1 MTTTMA
7 SSAAPSGPT
16 PVMAQYLAAKEAHPD
31 ALLFFRMG
39 DFYELFFDDAKA
51 ASAALDI
58 ALTKRGQHLGEDI
71 AMAGVPAHS
80 AEAYLAKLVRK
91 GFKVAICDQT
101 EDPAEARKRGSKSVV
116 RRDVVRIITPGTLT
130 EETLLDPR
138 SANRLAALAFAAG
151 GLEVALAWADVST
164 GEFGVMSAAPQR
176 LVDEAA
182 ALSIGELV
190 IVDSE
195 LDRPAAKA
203 IAALSGAVTPRPAS
217 KGDAKSAKRTLE
229 QGFSVQTLDA
239 FGAFNKAEL
248 SALGLVYD
256 YVSLTQAGGTPKLAP
271 PKRYETAGIMAIDAT
286 TRASLELERSQRG
299 TREGSL
305 LGAIDMTRTAAG
317 GRLLA
322 ERLSRPLMDK
332 AAIEARLDSVTFMA
346 DDASLRSDL
355 RDALA
360 GAPDLSRALS
370 RLELGRGGP
379 RDLRAVALALEA
391 GNALVTRLP
400 VDLPQELSQARGV
413 LNLGQLPALAVLAHD
428 LMRMIVPEPGL
439 LARDGGF
446 VAPAFDVALDEM
458 RLLATNA
465 RQVVANLTAEVSAL
479 AGLPLKIRNNAVLG
493 YFIEATP
500 KQGEALMSAPLNA
513 HFIHR
518 QTNASAVRF
527 TTTALIELD
536 GQIARAGERAL
547 ARELELWTGALEAV
561 VAASSQIRDAALAL
575 ATFDVASGLAQWAV
589 GANATRPI
597 IDDSYVFE
605 AVGARHPVVE
615 AALRKSGDVF
625 TANNC
630 TLDAQGQDGARLT
643 LITGPNMAGKSTFLR
658 QNALL
663 AVLAQAGSFVPA
675 EHLRLGLVDA
685 IFSRVGASDDLSN
698 GRSTFMVEMV
708 ETATILNRAGPRALV
723 ILDEIGRGTSTY
735 DGLAIAWAV
744 AEHLHDGNK
753 CRALFATHYHELTS
767 LSERL
772 PAFGNASLR
781 AKEWKGDLVFLH
793 EVIPGAAD
801 RSYGVQVA
809 KLAGLP
815 ASAVA
820 RAKAVLSKLEKG
832 QGSGKPLALDD
843 LPLFAISSPVA
854 HEPPPKSAVEEALG
868 ELDPD
873 SLTPR
878 EALDLVYALKR
889 ML

>member
-1 MTTTMA
+1 MTTQ
-7 SSAAPSGPT
+7 SAVPGPT

-138 SANRLAALAFAAG
+138 AANRLAALAFAAG

-164 GEFGVMSAAPQR
+164 GEFGVMSAPAQR
-176 LVDEAA
+176 LVDEAS

-203 IAALSGAVTPRPAS
+203 IAALSGAITPRPAS
-217 KGDAKSAKRTLE
+217 KGDAKTAKRALE
-229 QGFSVQTLDA
+229 VGFGVQTLDA
-239 FGAFNKAEL
+239 FGHFNKAEL
-248 SALGLVYD
+248 SALGLVFEYI
-256 YVSLTQAGGTPKLAP
+256 SLTQAGGAPKLSP

-286 TRASLELERSQRG
+286 TRVSLELERSQRG

-322 ERLSRPLMDK
+322 ERIARPLMDL
-332 AAIEARLDSVTFMA
+332 AAIEARLDSVATLV
-346 DDASLRSDL
+346 DQASLRIDL
-355 RDALA
+355 REAL
-360 GAPDLSRALS
+360 GQAPDLSRALS

-379 RDLRAVALALEA
+379 RDLRSIALALAA
-391 GNALVTRLP
+391 GNEIVTKLP
-400 VDLPQELSQARGV
+400 AQLPDEMATARDA
-413 LNLGQLPALAVLAHD
+413 LNLSALPRLAVLADD
-428 LMRMIVPEPGL
+428 LLRMIVPEPSL

-446 VAPAFDVALDEM
+446 VAPGYDTALDDM
-458 RLLATNA
+458 RMLATNA
-465 RQVVANLTAEVSAL
+465 RQVVANLQAEVSAL

-500 KQGEALMSAPLNA
+500 KQGEALMSPPLNGT
-513 HFIHR
+513 FIHR

-527 TTTALIELD
+527 TTSALIELD

-547 ARELELWTGALEAV
+547 SRELELWAVALAEV
-561 VAASSQIRDAALAL
+561 VAAGPLLRGAAFAL
-575 ATFDVASGLAQWAV
+575 ATFDVASGLAHWAV
-589 GANATRPI
+589 SANATRPI
-597 IDDSYVFE
+597 LDESHVFE
-605 AVGARHPVVE
+605 AIGARHPVVE
-615 AALRKSGDVF
+615 AALKKAGEVF
-625 TANNC
+625 TSNGC
-630 TLDAQGQDGARLT
+630 KLDADGTDAPRLT

-675 EHLRLGLVDA
+675 ESFRLGLVDA
-685 IFSRVGASDDLSN
+685 IFSRVGASDDLSK

-708 ETATILNRAGPRALV
+708 ETATILNRAGSRAFV

-735 DGLAIAWAV
+735 DGLSIAWAV
-744 AEHLHDGNK
+744 AEHLHDVNK
-753 CRALFATHYHELTS
+753 CRALFATHYHELTG

-772 PAFGNASLR
+772 PACGNASLR

-793 EVIPGAAD
+793 EVVTGAAD

-820 RAKAVLSKLEKG
+820 RAKAVLGKLEKG
-832 QGSGKPLALDD
+832 QSGTKPLALDD
-843 LPLFAISSPVA
+843 LPLFAVSAAVSN
-854 HEPPPKSAVEEALG
+854 EPPPKSSVEIAIG

>member
-1 MTTTMA
+1 MT
-7 SSAAPSGPT
+7 SIAPGPT

-58 ALTKRGQHLGEDI
+58 ALTKRGQHLGQDI

-138 SANRLAALAFAAG
+138 AANRLAALAFSAG

-164 GEFGVMSAAPQR
+164 GEFGVMSAPAQR
-176 LVDEAA
+176 LVDEAS

-195 LDRPAAKA
+195 LDKPAAKA

-217 KGDAKSAKRTLE
+217 KGDAKSAKRALE
-229 QGFSVQTLDA
+229 QGFGVQTLDA
-239 FGAFNKAEL
+239 FGSFNKAEL

-256 YVSLTQAGGTPKLAP
+256 YVSLTQAGSAPKLAP
-271 PKRYETAGIMAIDAT
+271 PQRYETAGIMAIDAT

-305 LGAIDMTRTAAG
+305 LGAIDHTRTAAG

-322 ERLSRPLMDK
+322 ERIARPLMDLP
-332 AAIEARLDSVTFMA
+332 AIEARLDGVAFMVEEA
-346 DDASLRSDL
+346 TLRVDL
-355 RDALA
+355 REAL
-360 GAPDLSRALS
+360 GQAPDLSRALS

-391 GNALVTRLP
+391 GNKIVTRLP
-400 VDLPQELSQARGV
+400 LDLPTELKDARAA
-413 LNLGQLPALAVLAHD
+413 LSLAELPQLAVLAHD
-428 LMRMIVPEPGL
+428 LVRMVVPEPGL

-446 VAPAFDVALDEM
+446 VAPDYDITLDEL
-458 RLLATNA
+458 RLLSTNA
-465 RQVVANLTAEVSAL
+465 RQVIANLQAEVSSL
-479 AGLPLKIRNNAVLG
+479 AALPLKIRNNAVLG

-500 KQGEALMSAPLNA
+500 KQAEALMSAPLNA
-513 HFIHR
+513 TFIHR

-547 ARELELWTGALEAV
+547 AREMELWTAALGNV
-561 VAASSQIRDAALAL
+561 VAAGTLLRNAALAL
-575 ATFDVASGLAQWAV
+575 ATFDVAAGLAHWAV
-589 GANATRPI
+589 SANATRPI
-597 IDDSYVFE
+597 LDDSHVFE

-615 AALRKSGDVF
+615 AALRKSGEVF
-625 TANNC
+625 TSNGC
-630 TLDAQGQDGARLT
+630 TLDADGISGARLT

-675 EHLRLGLVDA
+675 EHFRLGLVDA
-685 IFSRVGASDDLSN
+685 IFSRVGASDDLSK

-708 ETATILNRAGPRALV
+708 ETATILNRAGPRAFV

-753 CRALFATHYHELTS
+753 CRALFATHYHELTG

-772 PAFGNASLR
+772 PACGNASLR

-820 RAKAVLSKLEKG
+820 RAKAVLAKLEKG

-843 LPLFAISSPVA
+843 LPLFAVTAPIT
-854 HEPPPKSAVEEALG
+854 HEPPPKSAIEEAITQ
-868 ELDPD
+868 LDPD

>member
-1 MTTTMA
+1 MTTPMLQ
-7 SSAAPSGPT
+7 PGPT
-16 PVMAQYLAAKEAHPD
+16 PVMAQYLAAKQAHPD

-51 ASAALDI
+51 ASSALDI
-58 ALTKRGQHLGEDI
+58 ALTKRGQHLGQDI

-101 EDPAEARKRGSKSVV
+101 EDPADARKRGSKSVV

-138 SANRLAALAFAAG
+138 AANRLAGLAFAAG
-151 GLEVALAWADVST
+151 GLELALAWADVST
-164 GEFGVMSAAPQR
+164 GEFGVMSAPAQR

-203 IAALSGAVTPRPAS
+203 IAALSGAVTPRPAN

-229 QGFSVQTLDA
+229 FGFGVQTLDA
-239 FGAFNKAEL
+239 FGSFNKAEL

-256 YVSLTQAGGTPKLAP
+256 YVSLTQAGGAPKLSP

-286 TRASLELERSQRG
+286 TRVSLELERSQRG

-305 LGAIDMTRTAAG
+305 LGAVDMTRTAAG

-322 ERLSRPLMDK
+322 ERIARPLMDL
-332 AAIEARLDSVTFMA
+332 AAINARLDSVAFLVDA
-346 DDASLRSDL
+346 ASLRVDL
-355 RDALA
+355 REAL
-360 GAPDLSRALS
+360 GQAPDLARALS

-379 RDLRAVALALEA
+379 RDMRAIALALA
-391 GNALVTRLP
+391 RGNDIVAHLP
-400 VDLPQELSQARGV
+400 IDLPAELVAAQGALDFSSVPQLAR
-413 LNLGQLPALAVLAHD
+413 LASDLLA
-428 LMRMIVPEPGL
+428 MIVPEPAL

-446 VAPAFDVALDEM
+446 VAPTYDAALDDM

-465 RQVVANLTAEVSAL
+465 RQVIAMLTADVSAL

-500 KQGEALMSAPLNA
+500 KQADVLMCAPLNA
-513 HFIHR
+513 SFIHR

-536 GQIARAGERAL
+536 GQIARAGDQAL
-547 ARELELWTGALEAV
+547 AREMELWAHGLAQI
-561 VAASSQIRDAALAL
+561 VAAGPLLRAAASAL

-589 GANATRPI
+589 AVQATRPVLDESHI
-597 IDDSYVFE
+597 FD
-605 AVGARHPVVE
+605 ARGARHPVVE
-615 AALRKSGDVF
+615 AALGKAGDVF
-625 TANNC
+625 TSNGC
-630 TLDAQGQDGARLT
+630 KLDADGIDAPRLT

-675 EHLRLGLVDA
+675 EYFRLGLVDA
-685 IFSRVGASDDLSN
+685 IFSRVGASDDLSK

-708 ETATILNRAGPRALV
+708 ETATILNRAGPRAFV

-753 CRALFATHYHELTS
+753 CRALFATHYHELTG

-772 PAFGNASLR
+772 PACGNASLR
-781 AKEWKGDLVFLH
+781 AKEWKGDLIFLH

-832 QGSGKPLALDD
+832 QAGGKPMALDD
-843 LPLFAISSPVA
+843 LPLFAITASIA
-854 HEPPPKSAVEEALG
+854 HEPPPKSAVEGALG
-868 ELDPD
+868 DLDPD

>member
-1 MTTTMA
+1 MTTL
-7 SSAAPSGPT
+7 SAVPGPT
-16 PVMAQYLAAKEAHPD
+16 PVMAQYLAAKQAHPD

-51 ASAALDI
+51 ASVALDI
-58 ALTKRGQHLGEDI
+58 TLTKRGQHLGEDI

-101 EDPAEARKRGSKSVV
+101 ENPADARKRGSKSVV

-138 SANRLAALAFAAG
+138 AANRLAGLAFAAG

-164 GEFGVMSAAPQR
+164 GEFRVMTAPAQR
-176 LVDEAA
+176 LIDEAC

-195 LDRPAAKA
+195 LDRPTAKA
-203 IAALSGAVTPRPAS
+203 IAALSGAVTPRPAARGDS
-217 KGDAKSAKRTLE
+217 KFAKRALE
-229 QGFSVQTLDA
+229 AGFGVQTLDA
-239 FGAFNKAEL
+239 FGHFTKAEL
-248 SALGLVYD
+248 SAIGLVYD
-256 YVSLTQAGGTPKLAP
+256 YVSLTQAGGAPKLETP
-271 PKRYETAGIMAIDAT
+271 RRLETAGLMAIDAT
-286 TRASLELERSQRG
+286 TRASLELDRSQRG
-299 TREGSL
+299 TRDGSL

-322 ERLSRPLMDK
+322 ERIARPLMDLT
-332 AAIEARLDSVTFMA
+332 AIEARLNSIAFLIDNSG
-346 DDASLRSDL
+346 LRNDL
-355 RDALA
+355 RDAVSR
-360 GAPDLSRALS
+360 APDLGRALS

-379 RDLRAVALALEA
+379 RDLRTVAVALTT
-391 GNALVTRLP
+391 GSDIVT
-400 VDLPQELSQARGV
+400 
-413 LNLGQLPALAVLAHD
+413 QLPAELPVELNHVRAALNLSAVPQLAMLADD
-428 LMRMIVPEPGL
+428 LTRMLVPEPGFL
-439 LARDGGF
+439 PRDGGF
-446 VAPAFDVALDEM
+446 VAQNYDTALDDLRM
-458 RLLATNA
+458 LATNA
-465 RQVVANLTAEVSAL
+465 RQVVANLNVEVSAL
-479 AGLPLKIRNNAVLG
+479 AGLQLKVRNNAVLG

-500 KQGEALMSAPLNA
+500 KQGEMLMSAPLNA
-513 HFIHR
+513 TFIHR

-536 GQIARAGERAL
+536 SQIARAADRAL
-547 ARELELWTGALEAV
+547 AREMELWTDALARV
-561 VAASSQIRDAALAL
+561 VAASTLLRAAASGL
-575 ATFDVASGLAQWAV
+575 ATCDVAAGLAQWAV
-589 GANATRPI
+589 GANATRPL
-597 IDDSYVFE
+597 IDETHAFE
-605 AVGARHPVVE
+605 AVAARHPVVE
-615 AALRKSGDVF
+615 AALRRSGDVF

-630 TLDAQGQDGARLT
+630 TLDADGDTAPRLT

-663 AVLAQAGSFVPA
+663 VVLAQAGSFVPA
-675 EHLRLGLVDA
+675 EKFHLGLVDA
-685 IFSRVGASDDLSN
+685 IFSRVGASDDLAK

-708 ETATILNRAGPRALV
+708 ETATILNRAGPRAFV

-744 AEHLHDGNK
+744 AEHLHDGNR
-753 CRALFATHYHELTS
+753 CRALFATHYHELTA

-772 PAFGNASLR
+772 DACGNASLR

-793 EVIPGAAD
+793 EVIAGAAD

-815 ASAVA
+815 PSAIA
-820 RAKAVLSKLEKG
+820 RAKAVLGKLEKG
-832 QGSGKPLALDD
+832 QGGGKAISLDD
-843 LPLFAISSPVA
+843 LPLFAISLPVTA
-854 HEPPPKSAVEEALG
+854 EAAQKSAVEDAL
-868 ELDPD
+868 ETLDPD

>member
-1 MTTTMA
+1 
-7 SSAAPSGPT
+7 
-16 PVMAQYLAAKEAHPD
+16 MAQYLAAKEAHPD

-101 EDPAEARKRGSKSVV
+101 EDPAEARKRGSKAVV

-130 EETLLDPR
+130 EDTLLDPR
-138 SANRLAALAFAAG
+138 AANRLAGLAFAAG
-151 GLEVALAWADVST
+151 GLEAALAWADVST
-164 GEFGVMSAAPQR
+164 GEFGVMSAPPQR
-176 LVDEAA
+176 LIDEAA

-195 LDRPAAKA
+195 LAKPLGKAIAAVAGSVTPRPAAKA
-203 IAALSGAVTPRPAS
+203 
-217 KGDAKSAKRTLE
+217 DAKSAKRLLE
-229 QGFSVQTLDA
+229 DGYRVQTLDA
-239 FGAFNKAEL
+239 FGQFERVEL

-256 YVSLTQAGGTPKLAP
+256 YITATQAGQPPKLAP
-271 PKRYETAGIMAIDAT
+271 PRRVETAGLMAIDAT

-299 TREGSL
+299 IREGSL

-322 ERLSRPLMDK
+322 EYIGRPLMDL
-332 AAIEARLDSVTFMA
+332 AAINARLDGVSFLV
-346 DDASLRSDL
+346 DAPDMREDV
-355 RDALA
+355 RGAL
-360 GAPDLSRALS
+360 GRAPDLSRALS

-379 RDLRAVALALEA
+379 RDLRAVAVALAA
-391 GNALVTRLP
+391 GNEIVTRLP
-400 VDLPQELSQARGV
+400 VDLPAQLGFARDALDLSRQPQLATLANEL
-413 LNLGQLPALAVLAHD
+413 D
-428 LMRMIVPEPGL
+428 LMIVPEPSL

-446 VAPAFDVALDEM
+446 VAPGFDTALDDM
-458 RLLATNA
+458 RMLASNA
-465 RQVVANLTAEVSAL
+465 RQVIANLQAEVSAL
-479 AGLPLKIRNNAVLG
+479 ANLPLKIRNNAVLG

-500 KQGEALMSAPLNA
+500 KQAEALMSAPLNA
-513 HFIHR
+513 SFIHR

-547 ARELELWTGALEAV
+547 ARELELW
-561 VAASSQIRDAALAL
+561 SAALAKVVSSGAALRQAAQAL
-575 ATFDVASGLAQWAV
+575 ATLDVAAGLAQWAV
-589 GANATRPI
+589 RVNAVRPVL
-597 IDDSYVFE
+597 DDSHVFE
-605 AVGARHPVVE
+605 AVAARHPVVE
-615 AALRKSGDVF
+615 AALVSAGEVF
-625 TANNC
+625 TANTC
-630 TLDAQGQDGARLT
+630 TLDAMGKDGPRLT

-675 EHLRLGLVDA
+675 QSLRMGLVDA
-685 IFSRVGASDDLSN
+685 IFSRVGASDDLAK

-708 ETATILNRAGPRALV
+708 ETATILNRAGPRAFV

-744 AEHLHDGNK
+744 AEHLHDGNQ

-767 LSERL
+767 LSGRL
-772 PAFGNASLR
+772 PACGNASLR

-793 EVIPGAAD
+793 EVIEGAAD

-815 ASAVA
+815 PSAVT
-820 RAKAVLSKLEKG
+820 RAKAVLAKLEKG
-832 QGSGKPLALDD
+832 QAGRAPISLDD
-843 LPLFAISSPVA
+843 LPLFAITAPQA
-854 HEPPPKSAVEEALG
+854 PEDLPKSAIEVAIAD
-868 ELDPD
+868 LDPD

>member
-1 MTTTMA
+1 
-7 SSAAPSGPT
+7 
-16 PVMAQYLAAKEAHPD
+16 MAQYLAAKEAHPD

-39 DFYELFFDDAKA
+39 DFYELFFDDAKSA
-51 ASAALDI
+51 AQALDI

-138 SANRLAALAFAAG
+138 AANRLAGLAFAAG

-164 GEFGVMSAAPQR
+164 GEFGVMSAPPQR
-176 LVDEAA
+176 LIDEAA
-182 ALSIGELV
+182 ALSIGELI

-195 LDRPAAKA
+195 LDKPLGKA
-203 IAALSGAVTPRPAS
+203 IAAVSGSVTPRPAG
-217 KGDAKSAKRTLE
+217 KADAKAAARTLAT
-229 QGFSVQTLDA
+229 GFGVQSLDG
-239 FGAFNKAEL
+239 FGDFKKAEI

-256 YVSLTQAGGTPKLAP
+256 YVSLTQAGGAPKLAP
-271 PKRYETAGIMAIDAT
+271 PKRFETAGLMAIDAT
-286 TRASLELERSQRG
+286 TRISLEIERSQRG

-322 ERLSRPLMDK
+322 ERLARPLMD
-332 AAIEARLDSVTFMA
+332 IPTINARLDSVAFMHGA
-346 DDASLRSDL
+346 PDLCETLRAYLSQ
-355 RDALA
+355 
-360 GAPDLSRALS
+360 APDLSRALA
-370 RLELGRGGP
+370 RLELDRGGP
-379 RDLRAVALALEA
+379 RDLRAVARALDI
-391 GNALVTRLP
+391 GNQMASCLP
-400 VDLPQELSQARGV
+400 VDLPDELRAARQV
-413 LNLGQLPALAVLAHD
+413 LDLSAQPDLAKLAHT
-428 LMRMIVPEPGL
+428 LINMIVPEPSL
-439 LARDGGF
+439 LTRDGGF
-446 VAPAFDVALDEM
+446 VAPGFDATLDQLRM
-458 RLLATNA
+458 LSSDARLVISNLAA
-465 RQVVANLTAEVSAL
+465 DVSAL
-479 AGLPLKIRNNAVLG
+479 ANAPLKIRNNNVLG

-500 KQGEALMSAPLNA
+500 KQAEALMREPLNA
-513 HFIHR
+513 TFIHR
-518 QTNASAVRF
+518 QTNANAVRF

-536 GQIARAGERAL
+536 GQIARAGDRAL
-547 ARELELWTGALEAV
+547 ARELELWAGALGDVTAL
-561 VAASSQIRDAALAL
+561 SAALRGVGVAL
-575 ATFDVASGLAQWAV
+575 AQIDVSVGLACWAREV
-589 GANATRPI
+589 GATRPV
-597 IDDSYVFE
+597 IDDSFVFQAKE
-605 AVGARHPVVE
+605 ARHPVVE
-615 AALRKSGDVF
+615 GALRKAGDVF
-625 TANNC
+625 TANDC
-630 TLDAQGQDGARLT
+630 TLNGAGDGVGGIGARLT

-663 AVLAQAGSFVPA
+663 AILAQSGSFVPA

-685 IFSRVGASDDLSN
+685 IFSRVGASDDLSK

-708 ETATILNRAGPRALV
+708 ETATILNRATPRSFV

-744 AEHLHDGNK
+744 AEHLHDGNQ

-772 PAFGNASLR
+772 AYCANASLR

-793 EVIPGAAD
+793 EVVPGAAD

-815 ASAVA
+815 QSAVA
-820 RAKAVLSKLEKG
+820 RAKAVLSRLEKG
-832 QGSGKPLALDD
+832 QAGGRPPTLDD
-843 LPLFAISSPVA
+843 LPLFALSTPLPT
-854 HEPPPKSAVEEALG
+854 EPPPKSAIDQAIDD
-868 ELDPD
+868 LDPD

-878 EALDLVYALKR
+878 EALDLIYALKR

>member
-1 MTTTMA
+1 MT
-7 SSAAPSGPT
+7 SSLTPGPT

-130 EETLLDPR
+130 EDTLLDPR
-138 SANRLAALAFAAG
+138 AANRLASLAFAAG
-151 GLEVALAWADVST
+151 GLEAALAWADVST
-164 GEFGVMSAAPQR
+164 GEFGVMSASPQR
-176 LVDEAA
+176 LIDEAS

-195 LDRPAAKA
+195 LDKPIGKAVAA
-203 IAALSGAVTPRPAS
+203 ISGSVTPRPAS
-217 KGDAKSAKRTLE
+217 KGDAKSAKRALE
-229 QGFSVQTLDA
+229 LGYGVQTLDA
-239 FGAFNKAEL
+239 FGAFTKAEL

-256 YVSLTQAGGTPKLAP
+256 YISLTQAGGAPKLAP
-271 PKRYETAGIMAIDAT
+271 PKRYETAGLMAIDAT
-286 TRASLELERSQRG
+286 TRISLELDRSQRG
-299 TREGSL
+299 TRDGSL

-322 ERLSRPLMDK
+322 ERIARPLMDI
-332 AAIEARLDSVTFMA
+332 AAINARLDSIAFMV
-346 DDASLRSDL
+346 DDTGLRDDL
-355 RDALA
+355 RIALS

-379 RDLRAVALALEA
+379 RDLRAVALALAA
-391 GNALVTRLP
+391 GNDLVMRLP
-400 VDLPQELSQARGV
+400 VVLPSELGAARDA
-413 LNLGQLPALAVLAHD
+413 LNLSAQPKLAELAHT
-428 LMRMIVPEPGL
+428 LLTMIVPEPGL
-439 LARDGGF
+439 LPRDGGF
-446 VAPAFDVALDEM
+446 VAPGFDVALDDM
-458 RLLATNA
+458 RMLTSDA
-465 RQVVANLTAEVSAL
+465 RQVIANLQAEVSNL

-500 KQGEALMSAPLNA
+500 KQAEALMSAPLNA
-513 HFIHR
+513 TFIHR

-547 ARELELWTGALEAV
+547 AREMELWSEALSIVIAATQPVRSVAV
-561 VAASSQIRDAALAL
+561 AL
-575 ATFDVASGLAQWAV
+575 ATMDVASALATWAIS
-589 GANATRPI
+589 ANATRPI
-597 IDDSYVFE
+597 LDDSHVFE
-605 AVGARHPVVE
+605 ANGARHPVVE
-615 AALRKSGDVF
+615 AALRKAGNIF
-625 TANNC
+625 TANTC
-630 TLDAQGQDGARLT
+630 TLDAKGDAAPRLT
-643 LITGPNMAGKSTFLR
+643 LITGPNMAGKSTYLR

-675 EHLRLGLVDA
+675 EYLRLGLVDA
-685 IFSRVGASDDLSN
+685 IFSRVGASDDLSK

-708 ETATILNRAGPRALV
+708 ETATILNRAGPRAFV

-744 AEHLHDGNK
+744 AEHLHDGNQ

-772 PAFGNASLR
+772 PACGNASLR

-815 ASAVA
+815 PSAVA

-832 QGSGKPLALDD
+832 QAGRAPLSLDE
-843 LPLFAISSPVA
+843 LPLFAIAAPIPNETA
-854 HEPPPKSAVEEALG
+854 QKSAVEEALG
-868 ELDPD
+868 DLDPD
-873 SLTPR
+873 ALTPR
-878 EALDLVYALKR
+878 EALDLIYALKR
-889 ML
+889 MLT

>member
-1 MTTTMA
+1 
-7 SSAAPSGPT
+7 
-16 PVMAQYLAAKEAHPD
+16 L
-31 ALLFFRMG
+31 
-39 DFYELFFDDAKA
+39 EL
-51 ASAALDI
+51 
-58 ALTKRGQHLGEDI
+58 G
-71 AMAGVPAHS
+71 
-80 AEAYLAKLVRK
+80 Y
-91 GFKVAICDQT
+91 
-101 EDPAEARKRGSKSVV
+101 
-116 RRDVVRIITPGTLT
+116 
-130 EETLLDPR
+130 
-138 SANRLAALAFAAG
+138 N
-151 GLEVALAWADVST
+151 
-164 GEFGVMSAAPQR
+164 
-176 LVDEAA
+176 
-182 ALSIGELV
+182 
-190 IVDSE
+190 
-195 LDRPAAKA
+195 
-203 IAALSGAVTPRPAS
+203 
-217 KGDAKSAKRTLE
+217 
-229 QGFSVQTLDA
+229 VQTLDA

-256 YVSLTQAGGTPKLAP
+256 YISLTQAGGAPKLAP

-286 TRASLELERSQRG
+286 TRVSLELERSQRG
-299 TREGSL
+299 TRDGSL

-322 ERLSRPLMDK
+322 ERVARPLLDI
-332 AAIEARLDSVTFMA
+332 AAINARLDSVSFMV
-346 DDASLRSDL
+346 DDSKLRDDL
-355 RDALA
+355 RTALS

-379 RDLRAVALALEA
+379 RDLRAIALALAA
-391 GNALVTRLP
+391 GNDIVTRLP
-400 VDLPQELSQARGV
+400 VALPTELGSARDA
-413 LNLGQLPALAVLAHD
+413 LNLSAQPQLAQLAHD
-428 LMRMIVPEPGL
+428 LLVMIVPEPAL
-439 LARDGGF
+439 LVRDGGF
-446 VAPAFDVALDEM
+446 VAPGFDVALDEM
-458 RLLATNA
+458 RLLTSDA
-465 RQVVANLTAEVSAL
+465 RQVIANLTAEVSTL

-500 KQGEALMSAPLNA
+500 KQAEALMNAPLNA
-513 HFIHR
+513 TFIHR

-547 ARELELWTGALEAV
+547 ARELELWSMALAQVIAV
-561 VAASSQIRDAALAL
+561 THKIRDAATAL
-575 ATFDVASGLAQWAV
+575 ATMDVAAGLAAWAV
-589 GANATRPI
+589 AANATRPVL
-597 IDDSYVFE
+597 DDSHVFE
-605 AVGARHPVVE
+605 AIGARHPVVE
-615 AALRKSGDVF
+615 AALRKAGEVF

-630 TLDAQGQDGARLT
+630 TLDATGQEGARLT

-685 IFSRVGASDDLSN
+685 IFSRVGASDDLSK

-708 ETATILNRAGPRALV
+708 ETATILNRAGPRAFV

-744 AEHLHDGNK
+744 AEHLHDGNQ

-772 PAFGNASLR
+772 PACGNASLR

-815 ASAVA
+815 PSAVA

-832 QGSGKPLALDD
+832 QAGRAPLSLDD
-843 LPLFAISSPVA
+843 LPLFAITAAPPS
-854 HEPPPKSAVEEALG
+854 EPAPKSAVEDALSD
-868 ELDPD
+868 LDPD

>member
-1 MTTTMA
+1 MTA
-7 SSAAPSGPT
+7 SVAQGPT

-101 EDPAEARKRGSKSVV
+101 EDPAEARKRGSKAVV

-130 EETLLDPR
+130 EDTLLDPR
-138 SANRLAALAFAAG
+138 AANRLAGLAFAAG
-151 GLEVALAWADVST
+151 GLEAALAWADVST
-164 GEFGVMSAAPQR
+164 GEFGVMSASPQR
-176 LVDEAA
+176 LIDEAA

-195 LDRPAAKA
+195 LSKPVGKAVAAV
-203 IAALSGAVTPRPAS
+203 SGAVTPRPAS
-217 KGDAKSAKRTLE
+217 KGDAKSAKRALE
-229 QGFSVQTLDA
+229 LGFGVQTLDA
-239 FGAFNKAEL
+239 FGHFDKAEL

-256 YVSLTQAGGTPKLAP
+256 YISLTQAGGAPKLSP
-271 PKRYETAGIMAIDAT
+271 PRRYETAGLMAIDAT

-299 TREGSL
+299 AREGSL
-305 LGAIDMTRTAAG
+305 LAAIDMTRTAAG

-322 ERLSRPLMDK
+322 EHIARPLVDLGQ
-332 AAIEARLDSVTFMA
+332 INARLDSVAFMV
-346 DDASLRSDL
+346 DASDL
-355 RDALA
+355 RDDLRAALG
-360 GAPDLSRALS
+360 GAPDLSRAVS

-379 RDLRAVALALEA
+379 RDVRAVALALQC
-391 GNALVTRLP
+391 GNEIATRLP
-400 VDLPQELSQARGV
+400 VDLPSGLTHARAALDLSTQP
-413 LNLGQLPALAVLAHD
+413 QLAILADD
-428 LMRMIVPEPGL
+428 LLRMIVPEPSL

-446 VAPAFDVALDEM
+446 IAPGFDLALDDM
-458 RLLATNA
+458 RMLATNA
-465 RQVVANLTAEVSAL
+465 RQVVANLQADVSTL
-479 AGLPLKIRNNAVLG
+479 AGLPLKVRNNAVLG

-500 KQGEALMSAPLNA
+500 KQAEALMSAPLNA
-513 HFIHR
+513 SFIHR

-527 TTTALIELD
+527 TTPALIELD

-547 ARELELWTGALEAV
+547 ARELELWRVALDQTISLSTDLR
-561 VAASSQIRDAALAL
+561 ASASALDSI
-575 ATFDVASGLAQWAV
+575 DVATGLAHWA
-589 GANATRPI
+589 ARTNAVRPI
-597 IDDSYVFE
+597 LDDSHVFE

-615 AALRKSGDVF
+615 AALVRAGEVF
-625 TANNC
+625 TANTCN
-630 TLDAQGQDGARLT
+630 LDAMGKDGPRLT
-643 LITGPNMAGKSTFLR
+643 LITGPNMAGKSTYLR

-675 EHLRLGLVDA
+675 QSLRMGLVDA
-685 IFSRVGASDDLSN
+685 IFSRVGASDDLAK

-708 ETATILNRAGPRALV
+708 ETATILNRAGPRAFV

-744 AEHLHDGNK
+744 AEHLHDGNQ

-772 PAFGNASLR
+772 PACGNASLR

-793 EVIPGAAD
+793 EVIAGAAD

-815 ASAVA
+815 PSAVA
-820 RAKAVLSKLEKG
+820 RAKAVLAKLEKG
-832 QGSGKPLALDD
+832 QAGRAPLSLDD
-843 LPLFAISSPVA
+843 LPLFAVTAPQA
-854 HEPPPKSAVEEALG
+854 AEDAPKSAVEVAIAD
-868 ELDPD
+868 LDPD

>member
-1 MTTTMA
+1 
-7 SSAAPSGPT
+7 
-16 PVMAQYLAAKEAHPD
+16 MAQYLAAKEAHPD

-101 EDPAEARKRGSKSVV
+101 EDPAEARKRGSKAVV

-130 EETLLDPR
+130 EDNLLDPR
-138 SANRLAALAFAAG
+138 AANRLAGLAFAAG

-164 GEFGVMSAAPQR
+164 GEFGVMSALPQR
-176 LVDEAA
+176 LIDEAS

-195 LDRPAAKA
+195 LTKPVGKA
-203 IAALSGAVTPRPAS
+203 IAAVSGAVTPRPAS
-217 KGDAKSAKRTLE
+217 KGDAKSAKRALE
-229 QGFSVQTLDA
+229 QGFGVQTLDA
-239 FGAFNKAEL
+239 FGQFEKAEL

-256 YVSLTQAGGTPKLAP
+256 YIAMTQAGNAPKLAP
-271 PKRYETAGIMAIDAT
+271 PRRFETAGLMAIDAT

-322 ERLSRPLMDK
+322 EHIARPLMDL
-332 AAIEARLDSVTFMA
+332 ASINARLDGVAFLV
-346 DDASLRSDL
+346 DAPDL
-355 RDALA
+355 REDLRTALA
-360 GAPDLSRALS
+360 GAPDLSRAVS
-370 RLELGRGGP
+370 RLEVGRGGP
-379 RDLRAVALALEA
+379 RDLRAAALALQA
-391 GNALVTRLP
+391 GNEIVTRLP
-400 VDLPQELSQARGV
+400 LDLPTDLARARDALDLSQQPQLAT
-413 LNLGQLPALAVLAHD
+413 LGRD
-428 LMRMIVPEPGL
+428 LLRMIVPEPSL
-439 LARDGGF
+439 LPRDGGF
-446 VAPAFDVALDEM
+446 IAQGFDVTLDDM
-458 RLLATNA
+458 RMLATNA
-465 RQVVANLTAEVSAL
+465 RQVVANLQAEVSTL

-500 KQGEALMSAPLNA
+500 KQAEALMTPPLNA
-513 HFIHR
+513 GFIHR

-536 GQIARAGERAL
+536 GQIARAGERAI
-547 ARELELWTGALEAV
+547 ARELELWSAALSQV
-561 VAASSQIRDAALAL
+561 VALGENLRAAAFALASI
-575 ATFDVASGLAQWAV
+575 DVSAGLAQWAV
-589 GANATRPI
+589 RVGAVRPI
-597 IDDSYVFE
+597 LDDSHVFE
-605 AVGARHPVVE
+605 AVGGRHPVVE
-615 AALRKSGDVF
+615 AALQSAGEVF

-630 TLDAQGQDGARLT
+630 TLDASGTDAPRLT

-675 EHLRLGLVDA
+675 ERFRLGLVDA
-685 IFSRVGASDDLSN
+685 IFSRVGASDDLAK

-708 ETATILNRAGPRALV
+708 ETATILNRAGPRAFV

-744 AEHLHDGNK
+744 AEHLHDGNQ

-772 PAFGNASLR
+772 PACGNASLR

-793 EVIPGAAD
+793 EVIAGAAD

-815 ASAVA
+815 PSAVA
-820 RAKAVLSKLEKG
+820 RAKAVLAKLEKG
-832 QGSGKPLALDD
+832 QAGRAPLSLDD
-843 LPLFAISSPVA
+843 LPLFAVTAPVSD
-854 HEPPPKSAVEEALG
+854 EPPPKSSVEVALSD
-868 ELDPD
+868 LDPD

>member
-1 MTTTMA
+1 MTTSTPQA
-7 SSAAPSGPT
+7 GPT
-16 PVMAQYLAAKEAHPD
+16 PVMAQYLAAKQAHPD

-138 SANRLAALAFAAG
+138 AANRLAALAFAAG

-164 GEFGVMSAAPQR
+164 GEFGVMSAPAQR
-176 LVDEAA
+176 LVDEAS

-195 LDRPAAKA
+195 LDKPAAKA

-217 KGDAKSAKRTLE
+217 KGDAKSAKRSLE
-229 QGFSVQTLDA
+229 LGFGVQTLDA
-239 FGAFNKAEL
+239 FGQFNKAEL

-256 YVSLTQAGGTPKLAP
+256 YISLTQAGSAPKLSP

-286 TRASLELERSQRG
+286 TRVSLELERSQRG

-322 ERLSRPLMDK
+322 ERIARPLLDI
-332 AAIEARLDSVTFMA
+332 ATIDTRLDSVAFLVDETG
-346 DDASLRSDL
+346 LRIDL
-355 RDALA
+355 REAL
-360 GAPDLSRALS
+360 GQAPDLSRALS

-379 RDLRAVALALEA
+379 RDLRAIGQALAS
-391 GNALVTRLP
+391 GDQIVTRLP
-400 VDLPQELSQARGV
+400 LDLPSELVAARAA
-413 LNLGQLPALAVLAHD
+413 LNLAGVPALAVLAHE
-428 LMRMIVPEPGL
+428 LGRMIVPEPGL

-446 VAPAFDVALDEM
+446 VAPGFDVVLDDL
-458 RLLATNA
+458 RLLSTNA
-465 RQVVANLTAEVSAL
+465 RQVVANLQAEVSAL
-479 AGLPLKIRNNAVLG
+479 ANLPLKIRNNAVLG

-500 KQGEALMSAPLNA
+500 KQAEALMSAPLNA

-527 TTTALIELD
+527 TTTTLIELD

-547 ARELELWTGALEAV
+547 ARELELWAQALARV
-561 VAASSQIRDAALAL
+561 MDCGPSLRHAATAL
-575 ATFDVASGLAQWAV
+575 ATFDVAAGLAHWAV
-589 GANATRPI
+589 SANATRPI
-597 IDDSYVFE
+597 IDDSHIFE
-605 AVGARHPVVE
+605 AHGARHPVVE
-615 AALRKSGDVF
+615 AALSKAGEIF
-625 TANNC
+625 TSNSC
-630 TLDAQGQDGARLT
+630 TLNADGIEAPRLT

-675 EHLRLGLVDA
+675 QHFRLGLVDA
-685 IFSRVGASDDLSN
+685 IFSRVGASDDLSK

-708 ETATILNRAGPRALV
+708 ETATILNRAGPRAFV

-772 PAFGNASLR
+772 PACGNASLR

-793 EVIPGAAD
+793 EVIAGAAD

-832 QGSGKPLALDD
+832 QSGGKPMALDD
-843 LPLFAISSPVA
+843 LPLFSLATPIA
-854 HEPPPKSAVEEALG
+854 NEPPPKSAVEEALG
-868 ELDPD
+868 DLDPD

>member
-1 MTTTMA
+1 MSMSNTL
-7 SSAAPSGPT
+7 AATGPT
-16 PVMAQYLAAKEAHPD
+16 PVMKQYLAAKEAHPD

-39 DFYELFFDDAKA
+39 DFYELFFDDART

-58 ALTKRGQHLGEDI
+58 ALTKRGQHMGEDI

-80 AEAYLAKLVRK
+80 AEGYLAKLVRK

-130 EETLLDPR
+130 EEALLDPR
-138 SANRLAALAFAAG
+138 AANRLAALAFAAG
-151 GLEVALAWADVST
+151 GLEMALAWADVST
-164 GEFGVMSAAPQR
+164 GEFGVMSAPAQR
-176 LVDEAA
+176 LIDEAS
-182 ALSIGELV
+182 ALSIGELI

-195 LDRPAAKA
+195 LEKPVSKA
-203 IAALSGAVTPRPAS
+203 IAAISGAVTPRPAS
-217 KGDAKSAKRTLE
+217 KGDAKSAKRSLE
-229 QGFSVQTLDA
+229 TGFSVATLDA
-239 FGAFNKAEL
+239 FGDFEKAEL

-256 YVSLTQAGGTPKLAP
+256 YISLTQAGGAPKLSP
-271 PKRYETAGIMAIDAT
+271 PKRFATAGFMAIDAT
-286 TRASLELERSQRG
+286 TRASLELDRSQRG

-305 LGAIDMTRTAAG
+305 LGAIDATRSAAG

-322 ERLSRPLMDK
+322 ERIARPLMDRS
-332 AAIEARLDSVTFMA
+332 AIEARLDAISFFVN
-346 DDASLRSDL
+346 DASLRIDM
-355 RDALA
+355 REALS

-379 RDLRAVALALEA
+379 RDLRAIASGLVA
-391 GNALVTRLP
+391 GNSLVTRLP
-400 VDLPQELSQARGV
+400 SDVPTELDQARTALNLSALPQ
-413 LNLGQLPALAVLAHD
+413 LADLACD
-428 LMRMIVPEPGL
+428 LMAMIVPEPSL
-439 LARDGGF
+439 LPRDGGF
-446 VAPAFDVALDEM
+446 VAPNYDVALDEM

-465 RQVVANLTAEVSAL
+465 RQVVANLTAEVSSL

-493 YFIEATP
+493 YFIEASP
-500 KQGEALMSAPLNA
+500 KQAEALMTPPLNA

-547 ARELELWTGALEAV
+547 ARELELWASALQKV
-561 VAASSQIRDAALAL
+561 VASSSQIRDAALAL
-575 ATFDVASGLAQWAV
+575 ATVDVASALAHWAV
-589 GANATRPI
+589 DADATRPI
-597 IDDSYVFE
+597 VDDSHVFE

-615 AALRKSGDVF
+615 AALNKSGGVF
-625 TANNC
+625 TANHC
-630 TLDAQGQDGARLT
+630 ILDAKGIDGKRLT

-663 AVLAQAGSFVPA
+663 AVLAQAGCFVPA
-675 EHLRLGLVDA
+675 EQFRLGLVDA
-685 IFSRVGASDDLSN
+685 IFSRVGASDDLSK

-708 ETATILNRAGPRALV
+708 ETATILNRAGPRAFV

-744 AEHLHDGNK
+744 AEHLHDGNQ

-767 LSERL
+767 LSQRL
-772 PAFGNASLR
+772 PACGNASLR

-832 QGSGKPLALDD
+832 QGGSKPLALDD
-843 LPLFAISSPVA
+843 LPLFAMKGPISD
-854 HEPPPKSAVEEALG
+854 EPPPKSAVEDALLD
-868 ELDPD
+868 LDPD
-873 SLTPR
+873 TLTPR

>member
-1 MTTTMA
+1 MMTTPTA
-7 SSAAPSGPT
+7 TPGPT

-51 ASAALDI
+51 ASVALDI
-58 ALTKRGQHLGEDI
+58 ALTKRGQHLGQDI

-138 SANRLAALAFAAG
+138 AANRLAGLAFAAG

-164 GEFGVMSAAPQR
+164 GEFGVMSAPAQR

-195 LDRPAAKA
+195 LDKPTAKA

-217 KGDAKSAKRTLE
+217 KGDAKSAKRALE
-229 QGFSVQTLDA
+229 LGFGVQTLDA
-239 FGAFNKAEL
+239 YGNFNKAEL

-256 YVSLTQAGGTPKLAP
+256 YVSLTQAGGAPKLSP

-286 TRASLELERSQRG
+286 TRVSLELERSQRG

-322 ERLSRPLMDK
+322 ERIARPLMDL
-332 AAIEARLDSVTFMA
+332 AAIDARLNSISFLVDA
-346 DDASLRSDL
+346 ASLRGDMRESL
-355 RDALA
+355 
-360 GAPDLSRALS
+360 GKAPDLSRALS

-379 RDLRAVALALEA
+379 RDLRAVALALAA
-391 GNALVTRLP
+391 GNEIVAHMP
-400 VDLPQELSQARGV
+400 VDLPAELADARGA
-413 LNLGQLPALAVLAHD
+413 LNLNELPQLAALAHD
-428 LMRMIVPEPGL
+428 LLRMIVPEPSL

-446 VAPAFDVALDEM
+446 VAQSYDAALDDM

-465 RQVVANLTAEVSAL
+465 RQVVANLQAEVSAL

-500 KQGEALMSAPLNA
+500 KQADALMSAPLNA
-513 HFIHR
+513 TFIHR

-547 ARELELWTGALEAV
+547 AREMELWAQALTNV
-561 VAASSQIRDAALAL
+561 VAAGPMLREAALAL
-575 ATFDVASGLAQWAV
+575 AIFDVASGLAHWAV

-597 IDDSYVFE
+597 LDDSHVFE
-605 AVGARHPVVE
+605 AIGARHPVVE

-625 TANNC
+625 TSNGC
-630 TLDAQGQDGARLT
+630 KLDADGHEAARLT

-675 EHLRLGLVDA
+675 DSFRLGLVDA
-685 IFSRVGASDDLSN
+685 IFSRVGASDDLSK

-708 ETATILNRAGPRALV
+708 ETATILNRAGPRAFV

-753 CRALFATHYHELTS
+753 CRALFATHYYELTG
-767 LSERL
+767 LSDRL
-772 PAFGNASLR
+772 PACGNASLR

-793 EVIPGAAD
+793 EVVPGAAD

-820 RAKAVLSKLEKG
+820 RAKAVLVKLEKG
-832 QGSGKPLALDD
+832 QAGGKPMALDD
-843 LPLFAISSPVA
+843 LPLFAIAAPVIG
-854 HEPPPKSAVEEALG
+854 EPPPKSAVEDALSD
-868 ELDPD
+868 LDPD

>member
-1 MTTTMA
+1 MTL
-7 SSAAPSGPT
+7 PSGVPGPT
-16 PVMAQYLAAKEAHPD
+16 PVMAQYLAAKQAHPD

-71 AMAGVPAHS
+71 AMAGVPAHA

-138 SANRLAALAFAAG
+138 AANRLAGLAFASG

-164 GEFGVMSAAPQR
+164 GEFGVMSAPAQR
-176 LVDEAA
+176 LVDEAS

-190 IVDSE
+190 IVDVD
-195 LDRPAAKA
+195 LDKPAGKA

-217 KGDAKSAKRTLE
+217 KADAKSAKRTLE
-229 QGFSVQTLDA
+229 LGFGVATLDA
-239 FGAFNKAEL
+239 FGSFNKAEL

-256 YVSLTQAGGTPKLAP
+256 YVSLTQAGGAPKLAP

-286 TRASLELERSQRG
+286 TRVSLELERSQRG
-299 TREGSL
+299 TRDGSL
-305 LGAIDMTRTAAG
+305 LGAIDHTRTAAG

-322 ERLSRPLMDK
+322 ERIARPLMDL
-332 AAIEARLDSVTFMA
+332 AAINARLDGVAFMVE
-346 DDASLRSDL
+346 DSGLRAEL
-355 RDALA
+355 RTALS

-391 GNALVTRLP
+391 GNEIVTRLP
-400 VDLPQELSQARGV
+400 VDLPAELGHARDCLDLSQQSQLAILADELS
-413 LNLGQLPALAVLAHD
+413 
-428 LMRMIVPEPGL
+428 RMIVPEPSL

-446 VAPAFDVALDEM
+446 VAPSYDMALDDM
-458 RLLATNA
+458 RMLATNA
-465 RQVVANLTAEVSAL
+465 RQVIANLNAEVSSL

-500 KQGEALMSAPLNA
+500 KQAEALMSAPLNA
-513 HFIHR
+513 TFIHR

-547 ARELELWTGALEAV
+547 AREMELWAHALSLVIAATAQLRAAGLGLATID
-561 VAASSQIRDAALAL
+561 VATALAH
-575 ATFDVASGLAQWAV
+575 WAV
-589 GANATRPI
+589 EVGATRPLL
-597 IDDSYVFE
+597 DNSHVFE

-625 TANNC
+625 TSNGC
-630 TLDAQGQDGARLT
+630 TLDADGVDGARLT

-675 EHLRLGLVDA
+675 ERLRLGLVDA
-685 IFSRVGASDDLSN
+685 IFSRVGASDDLSK

-708 ETATILNRAGPRALV
+708 ETATILNRAGPRAFV

-753 CRALFATHYHELTS
+753 CRALFATHYHELTA

-772 PAFGNASLR
+772 PACGNASLR

-793 EVIPGAAD
+793 EVISGAAD

-832 QGSGKPLALDD
+832 QGSAKPLALDD
-843 LPLFAISSPVA
+843 LPLFAIKAPIA
-854 HEPPPKSAVEEALG
+854 DEPAPRSAVEEAII

>member
-1 MTTTMA
+1 MTTQTA
-7 SSAAPSGPT
+7 IPGPT
-16 PVMAQYLAAKEAHPD
+16 PVMAQYLAAKQAHPD

-58 ALTKRGQHLGEDI
+58 ALTKRGQHLGQDI

-130 EETLLDPR
+130 EEALLDPR
-138 SANRLAALAFAAG
+138 AANRLAALAFAAG

-164 GEFGVMSAAPQR
+164 GEFGVMSAPAQR
-176 LVDEAA
+176 LVDEAS

-195 LDRPAAKA
+195 LDKPAAKA

-217 KGDAKSAKRTLE
+217 KGDAKSAKRALE
-229 QGFSVQTLDA
+229 LGFGVQTLDA
-239 FGAFNKAEL
+239 FGSFNKAEL
-248 SALGLVYD
+248 SALGLVYE
-256 YVSLTQAGGTPKLAP
+256 YVSLTQAGGAPKLAP
-271 PKRYETAGIMAIDAT
+271 PQQYETAGIMAIDAT
-286 TRASLELERSQRG
+286 TRVSLELERSQRG

-305 LGAIDMTRTAAG
+305 LGAIDNTRTAAG

-322 ERLSRPLMDK
+322 ERIARPLMDLP
-332 AAIEARLDSVTFMA
+332 AIESRLDSVAFMV
-346 DDASLRSDL
+346 DDPALRLDL
-355 RDALA
+355 REAL
-360 GAPDLSRALS
+360 GVVPDLSRALS

-391 GNALVTRLP
+391 GNKIVSRLP
-400 VDLPQELSQARGV
+400 VSLPSELKQARAALSLAELPQ
-413 LNLGQLPALAVLAHD
+413 LAILAHD
-428 LMRMIVPEPGL
+428 LLRMVVPEPGL

-446 VAPAFDVALDEM
+446 VAPEFDVALDEL
-458 RLLATNA
+458 RLLSTNA
-465 RQVVANLTAEVSAL
+465 RHVIANLQAEVSTL

-500 KQGEALMSAPLNA
+500 KQAEVLMNAPLNA
-513 HFIHR
+513 TFIHR

-547 ARELELWTGALEAV
+547 AREMELWTTELANV
-561 VAASSQIRDAALAL
+561 VAAGALLRNAALAL
-575 ATFDVASGLAQWAV
+575 ATFDVAAGLAQWAV
-589 GANATRPI
+589 SANATRPI
-597 IDDSYVFE
+597 IDDSHVFE
-605 AVGARHPVVE
+605 ARGARHPVVE
-615 AALRKSGDVF
+615 AALRKAGEVF
-625 TANNC
+625 TSNGC
-630 TLDAQGQDGARLT
+630 TLDASGIDGARLT

-675 EHLRLGLVDA
+675 EHFRLGLVDA
-685 IFSRVGASDDLSN
+685 IFSRVGASDDLSK

-708 ETATILNRAGPRALV
+708 ETATILNRAGPRAFV

-753 CRALFATHYHELTS
+753 CRALFATHYHELTG

-772 PAFGNASLR
+772 PACGNASLR

-843 LPLFAISSPVA
+843 LPLFAITSPIA
-854 HEPPPKSAVEEALG
+854 HEPPPKSAIEEAITD
-868 ELDPD
+868 LDPD